1 MDRRHLLGLGL
12 AFSAFFAWGLLAP
25 VGKILLETFPAT
37 TLNAFRM
44 LFATAFLAVLVPR
57 RFWKEGLAYLKRTDI
72 VLLSLI
78 GGGVAFTL
86 YIYAVDLVDA
96 TYAVLGFYTAPIW
109 TALLARWRL
118 GEVIGWAFL
127 PAILLLALG
136 SWLALF
142 GLDGS
147 PQGDFTAFGMTVAVA
162 SGLAWAAY
170 AVGLRAVAPD
180 LRLRALMVASFL
192 VGTAYFVLF
201 ALLVDGVPDLVA
213 VPASAWW
220 WMVLHAAVPTT
231 LSLWLFNASLQ
242 RAPANQVNILVA
254 VELAA
259 TVLFAWL
266 LLGDTF
272 SATQLV
278 GLAIAM
284 AAVSGYLYLRG
295 RTLRAARTPAGA
307 PVHESR
313 RP

>member
-25 VGKILLETFPAT
+25 VGKILLETFPAM

-44 LFATAFLAVLVPR
+44 LFATAFLAVLVPPR
-57 RFWKEGLAYLKRTDI
+57 LWKEGLAYLKRKDI
-72 VLLSLI
+72 LILSVI
-78 GGGVAFTL
+78 GGGIAFTL

-109 TALLARWRL
+109 TAVLARWRL

-127 PAILLLALG
+127 PAIALLFAG
-136 SWLALF
+136 SWMALF
-142 GLDGS
+142 GLDGT
-147 PQGDFTAFGMTVAVA
+147 PQGDFSAFGMAVAVA
-162 SGLAWAAY
+162 SGLGWAVY

-192 VGTAYFVLF
+192 VGTAYFVVL
-201 ALLVDGVPDLVA
+201 ALIVDGPPDLPA
-213 VPASAWW
+213 VPASAWG

-272 SATQLV
+272 SGVQLA
-278 GLAIAM
+278 GLGIAM
-284 AAVSGYLYLRG
+284 LAVSGYLYLRG
-295 RTLRAARTPAGA
+295 RAMRAARSVAGA